1 MKTIFT
7 FLLIM
12 VLAVSSFSQ
21 PTTAFSSVVEN
32 KSFSLS
38 KIYPNPVKDIVT
50 VELQAAVAGDIQVN
64 LYNILGVRVK
74 SWDSIYLSQ
83 GNQQIR
89 LDFSQ
94 FKSGVYILKIT
105 QSGKVCSQVVKKS

>member
-21 PTTAFSSVVEN
+21 STTTVSSVNEN
-32 KSFSLS
+32 KSLSLS
-38 KIYPNPVKDIVT
+38 KVFPNPVKDIVT
-50 VELQAAVAGDIQVN
+50 VELRTTIAGDIQVN
-64 LYNILGVRVK
+64 LYNILGVQVK
-74 SWDSIYLSQ
+74 TWESIHLSQ
-83 GNQQIR
+83 GNQQIK
-89 LDFSQ
+89 LDLSLI
-94 FKSGVYILKIT
+94 KSGVYILKIA

>member
-21 PTTAFSSVVEN
+21 PNTSFSSVNE
-32 KSFSLS
+32 KKTFSLS
-38 KIYPNPVKDIVT
+38 KVYPNPVKDIVT
-50 VELQAAVAGDIQVN
+50 VELQAALAGDIKVN
-64 LYNILGVRVK
+64 MYNILGVQVK
-74 SWDSIYLSQ
+74 SWDPIYLPQ
-83 GNQQIR
+83 GDQQIR
-89 LDFSQ
+89 LDLSLI
-94 FKSGVYILKIT
+94 KSGVYILKIT

>member
-21 PTTAFSSVVEN
+21 TPTSFSSVIEN

-38 KIYPNPVKDIVT
+38 KVYPNPVKDIVT
-50 VELQAAVAGDIQVN
+50 VELQAAVVGDIQVH
-64 LYNILGVRVK
+64 LYNILGVQVK
-74 SWDSIYLSQ
+74 AWESIHLSQ
-83 GNQQIR
+83 GNQQIK
-89 LDFSQ
+89 LDLSLI
-94 FKSGVYILKIT
+94 KSGVYILKII
-105 QSGKVCSQVVKKS
+105 QSDKVCSQVVKKS

>member
-7 FLLIM
+7 FLLIA

-21 PTTAFSSVVEN
+21 PNTSFPYVIEN
-32 KSFSLS
+32 KSLSLS
-38 KIYPNPVKDIVT
+38 KVYPNPVKDIVT

-74 SWDSIYLSQ
+74 VWDSVYLSQ
-83 GNQQIR
+83 GDQQIR
-89 LDFSQ
+89 LDLSLI
-94 FKSGVYILKIT
+94 KSGVYILKIT
-105 QSGKVCSQVVKKS
+105 QSGKVCSQVIRKN